1 MSSFVNPN
9 MEADSASLS
18 VVFIVSR
25 LIPVG
30 VFVSRCPHSRK
41 RDGGWRAVES
51 NSHSHRDEQ

>member
-25 LIPVG
+25 LIPLG
-30 VFVSRCPHSRK
+30 FFLFRASHSRK